1 MRWALCAT
9 AAAAGFPVSVVNAQ
23 INQGQTARTQVQ
35 WQGTPPT
42 GSPRVTSS
50 FNATSAAQA
59 LPSPQHSFVTG
70 ALTNQMSF
78 MSDVLARSQPYAG
91 AGTGDEGLA
100 TMRSRSALS
109 LTNANAQAA
118 SFTATSTSIWADV
131 ISISGLSVSSVSVTF
146 RFELTGEMSRSDSS
160 GRAQS
165 RVLVTGGAFTGTPS
179 TLLNTSLTG
188 DELARTYV
196 AFEIPYTT
204 TIAVDGPGTQ
214 VAMSLVSTASY
225 NTQTSL
231 GNSGSAASNFA
242 DDVFLTPRGD
252 FSGALGGLRLR
263 AIEVRGPDQQIIP
276 WPEFA
281 ITSGSGRNYAPL
293 IPAPTGAAAM
303 VLAGVICA
311 RRRR

>member
-1 MRWALCAT
+1 MRWALFAT
-9 AAAAGFPVSVVNAQ
+9 AAAAGLPASVASAQ

-50 FNATSAAQA
+50 FSASSVAQA

-70 ALTNQMSF
+70 AVSNQMSF
-78 MSDVLARSQPYAG
+78 MSDVLARSQPYQG
-91 AGTGDEGLA
+91 PGTGDEGLA

-109 LTNANAQAA
+109 LTNANVQAA

-131 ISISGLSVSSVSVTF
+131 ISISGLSVSTVSVTF
-146 RFELTGEMSRSDSS
+146 RFELTGEMTRSDSS

-165 RVLVTGGAFTGTPS
+165 RVLVTGGAFSGTPT

-196 AFEIPYTT
+196 ALEIPYTT
-204 TIAVDGPGTQ
+204 TIAVNGPGTQ
-214 VAMSLVSTASY
+214 VAMSLVSTASF
-225 NTQTSL
+225 NTAGVL
-231 GNSGSAASNFA
+231 GSSGSASSNFA
-242 DDVFLTPRGD
+242 DDLQMTPRGE
-252 FSGALGGLRLR
+252 SQGSLGGLRLR
-263 AIEVRGPDQQIIP
+263 ASEVRGPDQQIIP

-293 IPAPTGAAAM
+293 IPTPGSTALL
-303 VLAGVICA
+303 VLGGVIAA